1 MAQVK
6 IYPATQQQA
15 QTIIT
20 KVDNIDSK
28 IQRVGLDG
36 IDVAVVDFINDP
48 IIISQGGLDQYA
60 RRITT

>member
-20 KVDNIDSK
+20 KVENLDQK
-28 IQRVGLDG
+28 IQRVGLN
-36 IDVAVVDFINDP
+36 AVDFGIVDFVNDP
-48 IIISQGGLDQYA
+48 IIIQQGGLDQYN

>member
-1 MAQVK
+1 MAHVK

-28 IQRVGLDG
+28 MQQAGLNDIEIG
-36 IDVAVVDFINDP
+36 VVDFVNDP
-48 IIISQGGLDQYA
+48 LIIRQGGLDQYA

>member
-6 IYPATQQQA
+6 IYPATQEQA

-20 KVDNIDSK
+20 KVNNLDNK
-28 IQRVGLDG
+28 IQPAGLNS
-36 IDVAVVDFINDP
+36 IEVAVVDFINDP
-48 IIISQGGLDQYA
+48 IVISQGGLDQYA

>member
-1 MAQVK
+1 MAKV
-6 IYPATQQQA
+6 YLATKAQA
-15 QTIIT
+15 DTIID

-36 IDVAVVDFINDP
+36 IDEAVVDFVNDP

>member
-20 KVDNIDSK
+20 KVDNLDQK
-28 IQRVGLDG
+28 IQRVGLDD
-36 IDVAVVDFINDP
+36 IDEAVVDFINDP

>member
-28 IQRVGLDG
+28 IQPAGLSDIVIG
-36 IDVAVVDFINDP
+36 VVDFVNDP
-48 IIISQGGLDQYA
+48 LIIRQGGLDQYS

>member
-20 KVDNIDSK
+20 KVDNIDGK
-28 IQRVGLDG
+28 IQPAGLNNIAIG
-36 IDVAVVDFINDP
+36 VVDFINDQL
-48 IIISQGGLDQYA
+48 IIRQGGLDQYA
-60 RRITT
+60 RHITT

>member
-20 KVDNIDSK
+20 KVDNISSE
-28 IQRVGLDG
+28 IQPAGLNNIEIG
-36 IDVAVVDFINDP
+36 VVDFVNDP
-48 IIISQGGLDQYA
+48 LIIRQGGLDQYA